1 MGQLTASI
9 AHEVNQPIAGIIT
22 NCHAAL
28 RWLGRDTP
36 NLDKARAAL
45 ERVIRDGTRS
55 ADVIR
60 RVRNILKK
68 GPLRREGFDINDA
81 VQEVV
86 ALTRAEAGR
95 NGVRIETR
103 FDHRLAPVLGDRV
116 QLQQVILNLVIN
128 AMEAMNGAG
137 ESPRELLI
145 KTGKTDADG
154 VHIAVH
160 DSGPGLDPVNAE
172 RIFESFFTTKP
183 GGMGMGLSI
192 CRSIVEAHG
201 GQLWATTNVPRGAIF
216 QFTVPAGSDGQPA
229 RLDQ

>member
-28 RWLGRDTP
+28 RWLGRETP
-36 NLDKARAAL
+36 NIDKARAAL

-60 RVRNILKK
+60 RVRAILKK
-68 GPLRREGFDINDA
+68 GPLRREYFDINDA
-81 VQEVV
+81 VEEVI
-86 ALTRAEAGR
+86 ALTRAEAGK

-103 FDHRLAPVLGDRV
+103 LDQRLAQARGDRV

-128 AMEAMNGAG
+128 GIEAMNGAG
-137 ESPRELLI
+137 EGPRELLV
-145 KTGKTDADG
+145 KTATADADG
-154 VHIAVH
+154 ILISVH
-160 DSGPGLDPVNAE
+160 DLGPGLDPMNAE

-183 GGMGMGLSI
+183 GGLGMGLSI
-192 CRSIVEAHG
+192 CRSIIEAHG
-201 GQLWATTNVPRGAIF
+201 GQLWATASVPRGAVF
-216 QFTVPAGSDGQPA
+216 QFTVPAGSDRHPPHP
-229 RLDQ
+229 DP